1 MNGQPKNIYTLD
13 DLKKVYSYY
22 QTRQPSINQNTP
34 YPSLDRDPDLFVE
47 QSRVQEKEIFVY

>member
-22 QTRQPSINQNTP
+22 QTSQPSINQNTP

-47 QSRVQEKEIFVY
+47 QSRVQEKEIFD